1 MEEVLSNGLNI
12 IPNITRTIKE
22 MISYFWQPSMESRRD
37 YYNNNQQSEYR
48 KPKKEIDKKEHLS
61 LDNIMMLTIG
71 KDGTYMVTM
80 KGLKQT
86 NWDDRVLLRNGMK
99 EITVIEQCLSDNT
112 YLERK
117 SILEYMPS
125 DYIEIYNEA
134 LRIGNYEC
142 CLTMLRGIE
151 SHINSVSKERN
162 EIIKTLKRGR
172 KK

>member
-1 MEEVLSNGLNI
+1 MEEILSNGLNI

-22 MISYFWQPSMESRRD
+22 MISYFWQPSMESIRD
-37 YYNNNQQSEYR
+37 YYNNNQQSKSR
-48 KPKKEIDKKEHLS
+48 KPKKEIDKQEHLS

-86 NWDDRVLLRNGMK
+86 NCEERVLLRNGMK
-99 EITVIEQCLSDNT
+99 EITVIEQCLGDNT

-125 DYIEIYNEA
+125 DYIGIYNEA
-134 LRIGNYEC
+134 LRTGNYEC

-162 EIIKTLKRGR
+162 EIIKMLKRRG
-172 KK
+172 K

>member
-22 MISYFWQPSMESRRD
+22 MISYFWQHSMERRSD

-61 LDNIMMLTIG
+61 LDNIMILTIG
-71 KDGTYMVTM
+71 KDDTYMVTM

-86 NWDDRVLLRNGMK
+86 NCSDRVLLKNGMK

-134 LRIGNYEC
+134 LRTGNYEC

-151 SHINSVSKERN
+151 SRINSVSKERN
-162 EIIKTLKRGR
+162 EIIKTLKRGG
-172 KK
+172 K

>member
-1 MEEVLSNGLNI
+1 MEEVLSNRLNI

-22 MISYFWQPSMESRRD
+22 MISYFWQPSMESRSD
-37 YYNNNQQSEYR
+37 YYDNNKQSEYR

-61 LDNIMMLTIG
+61 LDNIMMLKIG
-71 KDGTYMVTM
+71 KDGTYMITM

-86 NWDDRVLLRNGMK
+86 NCDDRVLLRNGKK

-162 EIIKTLKRGR
+162 EIKKALKRGG
-172 KK
+172 K

>member
-61 LDNIMMLTIG
+61 LDNIMMLKIG

-86 NWDDRVLLRNGMK
+86 NCDDRVLLRNGMK
-99 EITVIEQCLSDNT
+99 EITIIEECLKNNI
-112 YLERK
+112 YLERR
-117 SILEYMPS
+117 SIIEYMPS

-134 LRIGNYEC
+134 LHIGNYEC

-162 EIIKTLKRGR
+162 EIIKTLKRGG
-172 KK
+172 K

>member
-22 MISYFWQPSMESRRD
+22 MTSYFWQPSMESRRD

-61 LDNIMMLTIG
+61 LDNIMMLKIS

-86 NWDDRVLLRNGMK
+86 NCDDRVLLRNDMK
-99 EITVIEQCLSDNT
+99 EITIIEECLKNNI
-112 YLERK
+112 YLERR
-117 SILEYMPS
+117 SIIEYMPS

-134 LRIGNYEC
+134 LRTSNYEC

-162 EIIKTLKRGR
+162 EIIKTLKRGE
-172 KK
+172 K

>member
-48 KPKKEIDKKEHLS
+48 KPRKEIDKKEHLS
-61 LDNIMMLTIG
+61 LDNIMMLKIG

-86 NWDDRVLLRNGMK
+86 NCDDRVLLRNGMK
-99 EITVIEQCLSDNT
+99 EITIIEECLKNNI
-112 YLERK
+112 YLERR
-117 SILEYMPS
+117 SIIEYMPS

-151 SHINSVSKERN
+151 SHINGVSKERN
-162 EIIKTLKRGR
+162 EIIKTLKRGG
-172 KK
+172 K

>member
-1 MEEVLSNGLNI
+1 MEEILSNGLNI
-12 IPNITRTIKE
+12 IPNIKRTIKE
-22 MISYFWQPSMESRRD
+22 IISYFWQPSMERRRD
-37 YYNNNQQSEYR
+37 YYNNNQQSESR
-48 KPKKEIDKKEHLS
+48 KPKKEIDKQEHLS

-86 NWDDRVLLRNGMK
+86 NCDERVLLRNGMK
-99 EITVIEQCLSDNT
+99 EITVIEQCLGDNT

-125 DYIEIYNEA
+125 DYIGIYNEA
-134 LRIGNYEC
+134 LRTGNYEC

-151 SHINSVSKERN
+151 SHINIVSKERN
-162 EIIKTLKRGR
+162 EIIKTLKRGG
-172 KK
+172 K

>member
-1 MEEVLSNGLNI
+1 MEEIFSNGLNI

-22 MISYFWQPSMESRRD
+22 MISYFWQPSMERRRD
-37 YYNNNQQSEYR
+37 YYNNNQQSGYR
-48 KPKKEIDKKEHLS
+48 KPKKGIDKQEHLS

-86 NWDDRVLLRNGMK
+86 NCDERVLLRNGMR
-99 EITVIEQCLSDNT
+99 EITVIEQCLDNNT

-125 DYIEIYNEA
+125 DYIGIYNEA
-134 LRIGNYEC
+134 LRTGNYEC

-162 EIIKTLKRGR
+162 ELIKTLKRGG
-172 KK
+172 K

>member
-1 MEEVLSNGLNI
+1 MKIDDNWGKCWWVCIKTWTDYHITI
-12 IPNITRTIKE
+12 IL
-22 MISYFWQPSMESRRD
+22 YSM
-37 YYNNNQQSEYR
+37 YYNNNQQSESR
-48 KPKKEIDKKEHLS
+48 KPKKEIDKQEHLS

-86 NWDDRVLLRNGMK
+86 NCDERVLLRNGMK
-99 EITVIEQCLSDNT
+99 EITVIEQCLGDNT

-134 LRIGNYEC
+134 LRTGNYEC

-162 EIIKTLKRGR
+162 ELKTLKRGG
-172 KK
+172 K

>member
-1 MEEVLSNGLNI
+1 MEGILNNGLNI

-37 YYNNNQQSEYR
+37 YYNNNQQSESR
-48 KPKKEIDKKEHLS
+48 KPKKEIDKQEHLS

-86 NWDDRVLLRNGMK
+86 NCEERVLLRNGMK
-99 EITVIEQCLSDNT
+99 EITVIEQCLGDNT

-134 LRIGNYEC
+134 LRVERYDY
-142 CLTMLRGIE
+142 CLTMLQGIE
-151 SHINSVSKERN
+151 AHVNKISKEKN
-162 EIIKTLKRGR
+162 ELIKALKR
-172 KK
+172 

>member
-1 MEEVLSNGLNI
+1 
-12 IPNITRTIKE
+12 
-22 MISYFWQPSMESRRD
+22 
-37 YYNNNQQSEYR
+37 
-48 KPKKEIDKKEHLS
+48 
-61 LDNIMMLTIG
+61 MMLTIG
-71 KDGTYMVTM
+71 KDGIYMITM

-86 NWDDRVLLRNGMK
+86 NCNDRVLLRNGMK
-99 EITVIEQCLSDNT
+99 EITVIEQCLGDNT

-134 LRIGNYEC
+134 LRTGNYEC

-162 EIIKTLKRGR
+162 ELKTLKRGG
-172 KK
+172 K

>member
-48 KPKKEIDKKEHLS
+48 NPKKEIDKKEHLS
-61 LDNIMMLTIG
+61 LDNIMILTIG

-86 NWDDRVLLRNGMK
+86 NCDDRVLLRNGMK

-125 DYIEIYNEA
+125 DYIEIYNKA

-142 CLTMLRGIE
+142 CLTILRGIE

-162 EIIKTLKRGR
+162 EIIKTLKRGG
-172 KK
+172 K